1 MDHTAFS
8 ALDDDALELRVLEG
22 PQAGARAP
30 LAGTCVLAVAD
41 TIIDD
46 GSADLLLHDPAGP
59 AARVRIAA
67 AGGHALLEVL
77 AGSVD
82 LAGETLESGRVA
94 PWPPRAALRLGSTV
108 VAFGPASSADW
119 DAPAAAD
126 ADVAAQAAGEAQAA
140 IAQAARLPAI
150 TKRRRPGAAWLL
162 PLGLLATL
170 GGLAALTL
178 ALVHG
183 MGNSTAVAA
192 VKPPSLAEALQR
204 SEFASLTVA
213 WDAVGRPELKGRLA
227 TLAERARLDAWLARQ
242 PSASAQPVQ
251 LQVQVDE
258 GLARDVTD
266 TFRLNGV
273 PVQARVQGAGEVAVE
288 ASEPD
293 AQRLAR
299 AEEVVRRDVRGLARL
314 SVVNRAKPA
323 PPPAPP
329 VPDDPGKRIASL
341 VPGDP
346 AYLVTADGARYFVGA
361 MLPTGHRITRIDGQR
376 VTLERSGEEST
387 LNF

>member
-8 ALDDDALELRVLEG
+8 ALDEDALELRVLEG

-41 TIIDD
+41 AATEDD
-46 GSADLLLHDPAGP
+46 EADLLLHDDSGP
-59 AARVRIAA
+59 GARVRIAA

-77 AGSVD
+77 AGTVE
-82 LAGETLESGRVA
+82 LGGETLETGRVA
-94 PWPPRAALRLGSTV
+94 PWPPRTPLRLGATLVS
-108 VAFGPASSADW
+108 FGPAGRAD
-119 DAPAAAD
+119 DDTAASTAPAS
-126 ADVAAQAAGEAQAA
+126 AAQAAAEAQAA
-140 IAQAARLPAI
+140 IAHAAQLPAVV
-150 TKRRRPGAAWLL
+150 KRRRPGAAWLL

-183 MGNSTAVAA
+183 AGGSTAQAA
-192 VKPPSLAEALQR
+192 VKPPALAEALQR
-204 SEFASLTVA
+204 SEFASLAVA
-213 WDAVGRPELKGRLA
+213 WDATGRPEIRGRLT
-227 TLAERARLDAWLARQ
+227 TLAERARLEAWLAQRQ
-242 PSASAQPVQ
+242 FTPA
-251 LQVQVDE
+251 LQIQVDE

-273 PVQARVQGAGEVAVE
+273 AVQARVQGPGEVAVE

-293 AQRLAR
+293 APRLAR

-314 SVVNRAKPA
+314 AVVNRAKPA

-329 VPDDPGKRIASL
+329 VPDDPGKRIASV

-376 VTLERSGEEST
+376 VTLERGGEEST

>member
-8 ALDDDALELRVLEG
+8 ALDEDALELRVLEG

-41 TIIDD
+41 AATEDD
-46 GSADLLLHDPAGP
+46 EADLLLHDDSGP
-59 AARVRIAA
+59 GARVRIAA

-77 AGSVD
+77 AGTVE
-82 LAGETLESGRVA
+82 LGGETLETGRVA
-94 PWPPRAALRLGSTV
+94 PWPPRTPLRLGATLVS
-108 VAFGPASSADW
+108 FGPAGRAD
-119 DAPAAAD
+119 D
-126 ADVAAQAAGEAQAA
+126 DVAASTDPATAAQVAAEAQAA
-140 IAQAARLPAI
+140 IAHAELPAVVR
-150 TKRRRPGAAWLL
+150 RRRPGAAWLL

-170 GGLAALTL
+170 GGLAVLTL

-183 MGNSTAVAA
+183 AGGGTAQAA

-204 SEFASLTVA
+204 SEFASLAVA
-213 WDAVGRPELKGRLA
+213 WDSAGRPELRGRLA
-227 TLAERARLDAWLARQ
+227 TLAERARLEVWLAQQ
-242 PSASAQPVQ
+242 PAASKQPVQ
-251 LQVQVDE
+251 VQVQVDE

-273 PVQARVQGAGEVAVE
+273 AVQARVQGPGEVAVE

-293 AQRLAR
+293 APHLAR

-314 SVVNRAKPA
+314 SVVNRAKPV

-329 VPDDPGKRIASL
+329 VPDDPGKRIASV

>member
-1 MDHTAFS
+1 MDHTAAFS
-8 ALDDDALELRVLEG
+8 ALDDTLELRVLEG

-41 TIIDD
+41 TLTGDD
-46 GSADLLLHDPAGP
+46 GADLLLHDPSGAG
-59 AARVRIAA
+59 ARVRIAA

-77 AGSVD
+77 IGTVQLGD
-82 LAGETLESGRVA
+82 QTLEAGRVA
-94 PWPPRAALRLGSTV
+94 PWPARTPLRLGATLVS
-108 VAFGPASSADW
+108 FGPAGRAPDAATDAADP
-119 DAPAAAD
+119 DAAAR
-126 ADVAAQAAGEAQAA
+126 AAAEAQAA
-140 IAQAARLPAI
+140 IAHAAQVPAVA
-150 TKRRRPGAAWLL
+150 KRRRPGAAWLL

-183 MGNSTAVAA
+183 AGDATAQAA

-204 SEFASLTVA
+204 SEFAALSVA
-213 WDAVGRPELKGRLA
+213 WDKTGRPEVRGRLA
-227 TLAERARLDAWLARQ
+227 TLAERARLEAWLAQRQ
-242 PSASAQPVQ
+242 FTPALQ
-251 LQVQVDE
+251 LQVDE
-258 GLARDVTD
+258 GLVRDVTD

-273 PVQARVQGAGEVAVE
+273 TVQARVQGPGEVAVE

-293 AQRLAR
+293 APRLAR

-314 SVVNRAKPA
+314 TVANRAKPA

-329 VPDDPGKRIASL
+329 VPDDPGKRIASV

-361 MLPTGHRITRIDGQR
+361 MLPTGHRITRIDGQH
-376 VTLERSGEEST
+376 VTLERGGEESS